1 MDERVGFRGVWL
13 LRAVGVLGLLVGV
26 FAMHGLTAHHD
37 AAMAGTPLTQQAVS
51 GQHAPTAGPAP
62 THHAPAEQHERVMP
76 ADRHKDAVPAERHE
90 HVMPGEQH
98 QVVLPLVLLDAFD
111 RVVISVADGRHEM
124 VSVCVAVLTGLVL
137 LLALALAARS
147 LLAWRPVLGTVA
159 VVRLVG
165 ERAPPWLVPEL
176 SKLGVLRI

>member
-37 AAMAGTPLTQQAVS
+37 AAIAGTSLTQQAAS

-76 ADRHKDAVPAERHE
+76 ADRHKDA
-90 HVMPGEQH
+90 MPGEQH

-111 RVVISVADGRHEM
+111 RVVIAVADGQHEM